1 MLLVDFDSHKVV
13 ENNELKA
20 RIANQYPYKEWL
32 DNHKVDLNL
41 EGQTYHQPLLNS
53 ETLFELQR
61 QFGYTKEDIYKY
73 MAELVKGKKDPIG
86 AMGYDAPLA
95 VLNERPESLFNYFK
109 QLFAQVTNPP
119 IDAYREKIVTSELS
133 YLGGEGNL
141 FHPDETV
148 LDRIQLAKPVLTLTQ
163 LDKIKQSKFN
173 VKHLSTLYQ
182 DNLKRHWKDWVKRRY
197 KLLEMVILY

>member
-1 MLLVDFDSHKVV
+1 MS
-13 ENNELKA
+13 
-20 RIANQYPYKEWL
+20 
-32 DNHKVDLNL
+32 
-41 EGQTYHQPLLNS
+41 
-53 ETLFELQR
+53 
-61 QFGYTKEDIYKY
+61 
-73 MAELVKGKKDPIG
+73 ELVIGKKDPIG

-182 DNLKRHWKDWVKRRY
+182 DNLKEA
-197 KLLEMVILY
+197 LERLGEAGDTSYSRWSYYISS

>member
-1 MLLVDFDSHKVV
+1 
-13 ENNELKA
+13 
-20 RIANQYPYKEWL
+20 
-32 DNHKVDLNL
+32 
-41 EGQTYHQPLLNS
+41 
-53 ETLFELQR
+53 
-61 QFGYTKEDIYKY
+61 
-73 MAELVKGKKDPIG
+73 
-86 AMGYDAPLA
+86 MGYDAPLA
-95 VLNERPESLFNYFK
+95 VLNERPESLFNY
-109 QLFAQVTNPP
+109 LNNYLQVTNPP

-182 DNLKRHWKDWVKRRY
+182 DNLKEALERLGEAAIATRDGHTILVLDDSELIDNDDESKLKEQRHANTISYQSYSVINQRRSTY
-197 KLLEMVILY
+197 GY